1 MKLSVVIVNYNV
13 KYFLE
18 QCLHSVR
25 SAARNIDCE
34 IFVVDNNSVDGSL
47 QMVEEKF
54 PEVKLIANQDNRGF
68 SRANNQA
75 IKIARGEY
83 VLLLNPDTIVEEDT
97 FEKIIRFMDE
107 HPDAGGLGVKMV
119 DGKGKFLPESKRGL
133 PKPAVAFYK
142 IFGLSSLFPK
152 SKVFGHYHLT
162 YLHPDEIHQ
171 VDVLS
176 GAFMLIRKTVLDKI
190 GGLDEE
196 YFMYGEDIDISYRIT
211 QEGYKNYYFPQT
223 RIIHYKGE
231 STKKSSINYV
241 LVFYQAMIIFAKKH
255 FSQKNARLFSLLI
268 NMAVYFR
275 ASLAIL
281 KRMSGKVFLQIL
293 DAVLIFAGI
302 YFLQIYWATSVVF
315 KDGGNY
321 PLEFL
326 VIAVPAYI
334 FIWLLS
340 VYLSGGYD
348 RPISLYKIFRGLF
361 GGTIAILVFYSLLDE
376 TARFSRALI
385 LLGSFWAYIAMTST
399 RYLLHF
405 MGFEDFKIG
414 EAENKRYLV
423 VGGNN
428 ESRRVAALLTT
439 IETQPAFIGLV
450 SFSKSTDGESFIGTF
465 DQIDDI
471 IRIYRINEVIFCAK
485 DIPSRHIIDKMSE
498 LKHLQVDYKIA
509 PPESLSIIG
518 SNSINTA
525 GDLYTLELNS
535 IGKISNRRNKRFFDV
550 VAAAMLLLSLPVSI
564 FVVRKPASFL
574 KNIFL
579 VLMAKK
585 TWVGYCSTATR
596 NSVKLP
602 DLKPGVLDPAE
613 ALSVKNLGNETLDRL
628 NLLYARDYKTK
639 NDLNILIKGFR
650 NLGNKKIRIR

>member
-25 SAARNIDCE
+25 SASRNIDCE
-34 IFVVDNNSVDGSL
+34 IFVVDNNSVDGSV

-211 QEGYKNYYFPQT
+211 QEGYKNYYFPKT

-423 VGGNN
+423 VGGND

-564 FVVRKPASFL
+564 FVVRKPASFV

-585 TWVGYCSTATR
+585 TWVGYCSTATL

-613 ALSVKNLGNETLDRL
+613 ALSVKSLSDETLDRL

-639 NDLNILIKGFR
+639 NDLNILVKGFR
-650 NLGNKKIRIR
+650 NLGDKKIRIR

>member
-34 IFVVDNNSVDGSL
+34 IFVVDNNSVDGSV

-211 QEGYKNYYFPQT
+211 QEGYKNYYFPKT

-564 FVVRKPASFL
+564 FVVRKPASFV

-585 TWVGYCSTATR
+585 TWVGYCSTATL

-613 ALSVKNLGNETLDRL
+613 ALSVKSLSDETLDRL

-639 NDLNILIKGFR
+639 NDLNILVKGFR
-650 NLGNKKIRIR
+650 NLGDKKIRIR